1 MKSLFLLIA
10 LVSLVILGTTAPAK
24 SISAVS
30 HKQKAVIRFNQP
42 VKLLGAT
49 LKGEYLFVHD
59 DDAMDRGE
67 ACTYVYKGTAE
78 RAGNLVVSF
87 HCVPVERARA
97 SYDSVSSLEVSPGV
111 FEVREFQFKGDI
123 EAHAVPLMAK

>member
-1 MKSLFLLIA
+1 MKSLFILVA
-10 LVSLVILGTTAPAK
+10 LVAVVMLGATAPAVTR
-24 SISAVS
+24 SAAT
-30 HKQKAVIRFNQP
+30 HKQKAVMRFNQP
-42 VKLLGAT
+42 VNLYGAT

-87 HCVPVERARA
+87 HCIPIERAKLP
-97 SYDSVSSLEVSPGV
+97 YFSVSSAQVSPGI
-111 FEVREFQFKGDI
+111 FEIREFQFKGDI
-123 EAHAVPLMAK
+123 EAHAVPLITK